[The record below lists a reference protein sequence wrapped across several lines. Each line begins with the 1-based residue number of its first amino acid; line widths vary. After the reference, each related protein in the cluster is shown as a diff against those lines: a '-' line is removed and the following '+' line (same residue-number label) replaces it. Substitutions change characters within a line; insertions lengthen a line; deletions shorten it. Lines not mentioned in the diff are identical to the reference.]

1 MLHFFFE
8 LVLLIRCLFRM
19 RLLFSVIPLF
29 LLLFSAFAVFGS
41 LVAINGL
48 RAISCTLDFERMNY
62 WGYYDIPFTHTMKGL
77 YILHA
82 SFRTCS
88 TWPSARC
95 MQGHA
100 LHSASAHA

>member
-29 LLLFSAFAVFGS
+29 LLLFSAFAVFGF

-48 RAISCTLDFERMNY
+48 RAISCTFGFREDELLGISRYTFYAYDERS
-62 WGYYDIPFTHTMKGL
+62 L

-82 SFRTCS
+82 SF
-88 TWPSARC
+88 
-95 MQGHA
+95 
-100 LHSASAHA
+100 